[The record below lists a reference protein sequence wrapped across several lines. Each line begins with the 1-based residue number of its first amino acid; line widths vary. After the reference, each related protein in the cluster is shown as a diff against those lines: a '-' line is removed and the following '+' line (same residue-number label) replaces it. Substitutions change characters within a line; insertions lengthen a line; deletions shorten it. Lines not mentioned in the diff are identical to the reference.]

1 LAAWRPLALV
11 TQDTSK
17 RESAMGERT
26 TITTKDG
33 SFGAYVARPNAERAP
48 AVVVIQEIFGVNQV
62 MRDVTDGL
70 AGQGYLAICP
80 DLFWRI
86 EPGIDITDKS
96 EAEWKRAFELFNAF
110 DVDAG
115 VEDIAA
121 TIAHTRKDPGC
132 DGKVGAVGYCL
143 GGQLAFLTAC
153 RTDADTSVSYYGVG
167 LENRV
172 AEAKKPTPP
181 LLMHIAEEDQFVPK
195 AAQAVILSAL
205 KDHPHIE
212 IHTYAGCDHAFA
224 REGGEHFDAA
234 AAKLANGRTL
244 QFFQKTLKGDQA

>member
-1 LAAWRPLALV
+1 
-11 TQDTSK
+11 
-17 RESAMGERT
+17 MGERT
-26 TITTKDG
+26 TINTKDG
-33 SFGAYVARPNAERAP
+33 TFGAYVARPSRSPAP
-48 AVVVIQEIFGVNQV
+48 AVVVIQEIFGVNHV
-62 MRDVTDGL
+62 MRDIADGL

-121 TIAHTRKDPGC
+121 TIDHIRRDPGC
-132 DGKVGAVGYCL
+132 DGKVGAVGFCL
-143 GGQLAFLTAC
+143 GGQLAFLTAT
-153 RTDADTSVSYYGVG
+153 RTGVDASVSYYGVG

-172 AEAKKPTPP
+172 GEAEKLTRP
-181 LLMHIAEEDQFVPK
+181 LLMHTAEEDQFVPK
-195 AAQAVILSAL
+195 AAQQVILAAL
-205 KDHPHIE
+205 KDHPQIE
-212 IHTYAGCDHAFA
+212 IHTYPGCDHAFA
-224 REGGEHFDAA
+224 REGGEHYNAE

-244 QFFQKTLKGDQA
+244 SFFARTLG

>member
-1 LAAWRPLALV
+1 
-11 TQDTSK
+11 
-17 RESAMGERT
+17 MGERT
-26 TITTKDG
+26 TITVTDG
-33 SFGAYVARPNAERAP
+33 TFSAYVARPAKPSAP

-62 MRDVTDGL
+62 MRDITDGL
-70 AGQGYLAICP
+70 AAQGYLAICP

-110 DVDAG
+110 DVEAG
-115 VEDIAA
+115 VGDIAA
-121 TIAHTRKDPGC
+121 TIAHIRADSAC
-132 DGKVGAVGYCL
+132 SGKVGAVGYCL
-143 GGQLAFLTAC
+143 GGQLAFLTATL
-153 RTDADTSVSYYGVG
+153 TDADGSVSYYGVG

-172 AEAKKPTPP
+172 AEVEKLTHP

-195 AAQAVILSAL
+195 PAQAVILAAL
-205 KDHPHIE
+205 KDHPQIE

-234 AAKLANGRTL
+234 AARLANGRTL
-244 QFFQKTLKGDQA
+244 QFFQKVLG